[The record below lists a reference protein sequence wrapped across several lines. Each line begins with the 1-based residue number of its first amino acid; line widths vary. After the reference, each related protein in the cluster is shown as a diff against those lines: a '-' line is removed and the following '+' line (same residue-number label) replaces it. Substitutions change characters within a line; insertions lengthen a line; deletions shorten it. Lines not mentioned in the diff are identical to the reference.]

1 MGKTIY
7 VNGDIIVKTKFFV
20 PKEMGC
26 GYRTPPEG
34 AEFVEAS
41 TDYEGVRCM
50 LIDDEHPQSLFNEY
64 YAKEGISA
72 DSIASSYL
80 SASIVEII
88 NIYKERVGEA
98 CEVIKR
104 VADWDD
110 RSRCL
115 VYKMAYVNLLTA
127 LDAFIC
133 YVLLTRC
140 TRDEG
145 LFDALMK
152 SLAPKSKKDKWHRL
166 KTEGKDGEWEQ
177 DAIKYVLTTSFLDT
191 EKIDKA
197 FMKAGLVKLDYD
209 RQELE
214 SFFTLR
220 HVIVHRNGRRRDDS
234 ETVVTYDLLKKMLN
248 ACYDLVGAIFDSVCI
263 TLSEELKNK
272 PKIKDINEVFPGGIV
287 RMPFKLSDLMRL
299 LRSGAC
305 QKEFEPIQLPVLE

>member
-7 VNGDIIVKTKFFV
+7 VNGNIVVTTKFFV

-26 GYRTPPEG
+26 GYQTPLEG
-34 AEFVEAS
+34 AEFVEATTNS
-41 TDYEGVRCM
+41 EGVRCM

-64 YAKEGISA
+64 YAKEGITA
-72 DSIASSYL
+72 DSVASSYL

-98 CEVIKR
+98 CEVIKK
-104 VADWDD
+104 VVDWDD
-110 RSRCL
+110 RLRCV
-115 VYKMAYVNLLTA
+115 VYKMAFVNLLTA

-145 LFDALMK
+145 FFDALMK

-166 KTEGKDGEWEQ
+166 KAEGKVGEWEQ
-177 DAIKYVLTTSFLDT
+177 DAIKYILSTSFLDT
-191 EKIDKA
+191 DKIDKA
-197 FMKAGLVKLDYD
+197 VKKVGLVKLEYD

-214 SFFTLR
+214 LFFTLR

-234 ETVVTYDLLKKMLN
+234 DTVVTYDLLKDLLN
-248 ACYDLVGAIFDSVCI
+248 ACYNLVGAVFDSVCI
-263 TLSEELKNK
+263 TLSKELKNK
-272 PKIKDINEVFPGGIV
+272 PKEKDINEVFPGGVV
-287 RMPFKLSDLMRL
+287 RTPFKLSDLMRL
-299 LRSGAC
+299 LRSDVN
-305 QKEFEPIQLPVLE
+305 QKEFEPIQMPLL